1 MPTVNDIFRKL
12 CEFAPLELQADFDN
26 SGFLIGHSAAQ
37 VNKALLSLDITNP
50 VIDEAI
56 ALGAELII
64 SHHPVIFSPL
74 RSLTDD
80 SGPAGEKL
88 LRMAENG
95 IAAVCMH
102 TNLDIAQGGVN
113 DVLMEKLGAQA
124 LVPLDPDGCGRIG
137 LLPESCSMQEFLAL
151 VKSRLGVSGLRY
163 VDSGKP
169 IRRIA
174 VMGGSGGS
182 SLYWAKQAEC
192 DCYVTADVKYHQFLD
207 AMELGLSLIDAD
219 HFCTENPVIPDLADR
234 LSSAFP
240 DTEFVITRSHG
251 PVICFA

>member
-56 ALGAELII
+56 ELGAELII

-74 RSLTDD
+74 RSLIDD

-151 VKSRLGVSGLRY
+151 VKGRLGVSGLRY

-182 SLYWAKQAEC
+182 SLYRAKQAEC

>member
-113 DVLMEKLGAQA
+113 DVLMEKLGAQV

-151 VKSRLGVSGLRY
+151 VKDRLGVSGLRY

-182 SLYWAKQAEC
+182 SLYRAKQAEC